1 MESGSDIAFSY
12 ENKYSVCFFTATRL
26 DRYHQMHQALCAPK
40 RPCGANPIAPR
51 CKVLRLRATLMM
63 FTAPH
68 LNDRGSMSPAPIE
81 VSKSK
86 SESKSLR
93 IVPLRLHL
101 PDSASKKLNRQL
113 TKLTLAH
120 VWSDFGPQS

>member
-1 MESGSDIAFSY
+1 
-12 ENKYSVCFFTATRL
+12 
-26 DRYHQMHQALCAPK
+26 
-40 RPCGANPIAPR
+40 
-51 CKVLRLRATLMM
+51 MM

>member
-1 MESGSDIAFSY
+1 
-12 ENKYSVCFFTATRL
+12 
-26 DRYHQMHQALCAPK
+26 
-40 RPCGANPIAPR
+40 
-51 CKVLRLRATLMM
+51 MM

-120 VWSDFGPQS
+120 VWLSDFGPQASVS

>member
-1 MESGSDIAFSY
+1 
-12 ENKYSVCFFTATRL
+12 
-26 DRYHQMHQALCAPK
+26 
-40 RPCGANPIAPR
+40 
-51 CKVLRLRATLMM
+51 MM

-113 TKLTLAH
+113 TKLTLAALAH
-120 VWSDFGPQS
+120 VWLSDFGSISFVTLSERLNSEPSS